1 MFTLDR
7 KELQLAYIVMY
18 NLISIQQLTKIT
30 ASSDTQPT
38 PGNKLH
44 VEETNQYVYLMRNF
58 EALIGW
64 LHVCFGMSAQISSS

>member
-1 MFTLDR
+1 MFILYR
-7 KELQLAYIVMY
+7 KELQLPYIVMY
-18 NLISIQQLTKIT
+18 NLISIQQSTKIT
-30 ASSDTQPT
+30 ASSHTQPT

-64 LHVCFGMSAQISSS
+64 LHAGFGMSARISSS